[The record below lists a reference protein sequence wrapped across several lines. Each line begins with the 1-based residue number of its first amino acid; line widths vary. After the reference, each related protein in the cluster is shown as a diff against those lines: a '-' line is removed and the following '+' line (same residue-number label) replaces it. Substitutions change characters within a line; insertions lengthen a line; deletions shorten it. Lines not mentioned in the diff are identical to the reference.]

1 MDINTKFNIGENIFV
16 MHNNRIVEAD
26 IKSIFIEVFPRTT
39 PCSNIIVKYKVIK
52 FNYDWAE
59 EFEVNE
65 NEVFRNKEDL
75 IQYLVNYIQ

>member
-26 IKSIFIEVFPRTT
+26 IKSIFIEVFPKTT
-39 PCSNIIVKYKVIK
+39 PCSNVIVKYKVEK
-52 FNYDWAE
+52 FDYDWCE

-65 NEVFRNKEDL
+65 NEIFRNKEDL
-75 IQYLVNYIQ
+75 IQYLLKH